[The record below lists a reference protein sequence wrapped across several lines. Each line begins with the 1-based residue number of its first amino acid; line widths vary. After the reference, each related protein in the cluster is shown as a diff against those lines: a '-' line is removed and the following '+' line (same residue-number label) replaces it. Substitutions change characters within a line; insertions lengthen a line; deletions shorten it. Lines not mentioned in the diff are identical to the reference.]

1 MEQMPERRI
10 NNSMMGNSRES
21 FAAAFDLTNH
31 TDAHLNSE
39 PRRSVLTTT
48 SLDKII
54 ATYELT
60 REVIYD
66 EVPPRSE
73 NISMV
78 L

>member
-1 MEQMPERRI
+1 MEQIPERRI

-21 FAAAFDLTNH
+21 FAAAIDLTNH
-31 TDAHLNSE
+31 TDAHLNRE
-39 PRRSVLTTT
+39 PRRSVLIT

>member
-1 MEQMPERRI
+1 MEQIPERRI

-39 PRRSVLTTT
+39 PRRSVLTT
-48 SLDKII
+48 SLVKII
-54 ATYELT
+54 ETYELT

>member
-39 PRRSVLTTT
+39 PRRSVLTT

>member
-1 MEQMPERRI
+1 MEQIPERRI

-39 PRRSVLTTT
+39 PRRSVLIT

>member
-1 MEQMPERRI
+1 MEQIPERRI

-39 PRRSVLTTT
+39 PRRSVLTT

>member
-1 MEQMPERRI
+1 MEQIPERRI

-39 PRRSVLTTT
+39 PRRSVLTT

-66 EVPPRSE
+66 ELPPRGE